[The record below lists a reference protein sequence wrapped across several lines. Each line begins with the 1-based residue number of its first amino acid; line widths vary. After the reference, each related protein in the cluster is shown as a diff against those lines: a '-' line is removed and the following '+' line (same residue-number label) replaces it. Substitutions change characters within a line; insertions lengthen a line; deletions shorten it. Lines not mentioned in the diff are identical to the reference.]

1 MVTPQSPHSDATM
14 SKYLES
20 TVPGEVHSWRR
31 ANKLELINSEPP
43 EVRAY
48 VVDRTVYPTG
58 ETTDR
63 NAVQMDF
70 VMTDPTVEIP
80 IIDLETYEPTEQTF
94 TAGEFQLMA
103 ASVALWI
110 MRGQA

>member
-1 MVTPQSPHSDATM
+1 M

-31 ANKLELINSEPP
+31 ANRLELINSEPP

-58 ETTDR
+58 EMTDR
-63 NAVQMDF
+63 NEVQMDF
-70 VMTDPTVEIP
+70 VMTDPTIEIP
-80 IIDLETYEPTEQTF
+80 VIDPETYEPTEQTF
-94 TAGEFQLMA
+94 TAGEFSLMA
-103 ASVALWI
+103 ASVALWM
-110 MRGQA
+110 MRGSSNG

>member
-1 MVTPQSPHSDATM
+1 M

-31 ANKLELINSEPP
+31 ANRLELVNSDSP
-43 EVRAY
+43 EVRAHI
-48 VVDRTVYPTG
+48 VDRTVYPTG
-58 ETTDR
+58 EIIDR
-63 NAVQMDF
+63 NATQMDF

-80 IIDLETYEPTEQTF
+80 VIDPETYEPTDQTF

-103 ASVALWI
+103 TSMALWM